1 MTTPDHGISEHRH
14 ATRTDVAKLAGVST
28 AVVSYVVNDGPRP
41 VADATRERVV
51 NAMNELGYRPNALA
65 RALKLRRAH
74 AIGVVVPDVSNTFFG
89 ALAREVSDQAFTAGY
104 ALMLGD
110 ANNDLERERAQIESL
125 VSHQIDG
132 LIITSLEP
140 DSIADVRGTRTVYL
154 DRRVQ
159 PGQISILVD
168 DIGGAALA
176 VRHLVEH
183 GRTRIGH
190 IGGLPT
196 LPGADA
202 RLEGW
207 RSACEAAGLRADGL
221 LVRTDFTRAGGLSAG
236 RELLARP
243 NRPDAVF
250 VASDVQALGLL
261 AAAREAHVRV
271 PEDLAVISFDGTD
284 DAVFSDPPLTAI
296 EQPIAALASAALA
309 AVLTPD
315 EPVATIIPVTL
326 VIRDSCGCHLRTPSD
341 GEPQGS
347 GPA

>member
-1 MTTPDHGISEHRH
+1 MTTLSESQDEHRH

-28 AVVSYVVNDGPRP
+28 AVVSYVVNNGPRP
-41 VADATRERVV
+41 VAEATRERVV

-74 AIGVVVPDVSNTFFG
+74 AVGVVVPDVSNTFFG
-89 ALAREVSDQAFTAGY
+89 ALARELSDQAFTAGY

-140 DSIADVRGTRTVYL
+140 NSEADVRGTRTVYL

-159 PGQISILVD
+159 PGQTSIVVD
-168 DIGGAALA
+168 DLGGAEQA
-176 VRHLVEH
+176 VQHLIGH
-183 GRTRIGH
+183 GRRRIAH
-190 IGGLPT
+190 IGGFAT

-202 RLEGW
+202 RLQGW
-207 RSACEAAGLRADGL
+207 MNACASAGLSTDGL
-221 LVRTDFTRAGGLSAG
+221 LVRSDFTRAGGLNAG

-243 NRPDAVF
+243 DRPDAVF

-309 AVLTPD
+309 AVLTP
-315 EPVATIIPVTL
+315 EQPVQTRIPVTL
-326 VIRDSCGCHLRTPSD
+326 VVRDSCGCPPMPHAD
-341 GEPQGS
+341 
-347 GPA
+347 